1 MARVGAS
8 KNGPSSAG
16 QAEVIAFLSDPH
28 SYPVVDRVERMET
41 HGNVVFL
48 AGKEAWKLK
57 RAVDFAYMDFST
69 LEKRHAACVREVAI
83 NQRFGSPLYLDCL
96 PIVRSRAGT
105 LAFGRDGEIVDW
117 TVHMRRF
124 DQAAL
129 LSNIARRSGIA
140 KALAT
145 ELADVVYA
153 AHQAAQRAVT
163 DSGTTSLRRLNTSVA
178 RALARSAIA
187 CADLEGLETRL
198 RAQIDSAA
206 DTLNE
211 RARNGFVRRCHGDL
225 HLANIIE
232 WEGRPALYD
241 AIEFDEAIATV
252 DTLYDLA
259 FLLMD
264 LDCHNQRPAANV
276 VLNRYLWRSGE
287 PLDFRGLSA
296 LPLFLALRAAVR
308 AMVSADRAAQKTCH
322 AGESDLAMARGYLRA
337 VLDYL
342 RAQPPWLIAIGGW
355 SGTGKSTVAAKLAC
369 EFGRAPGAVHLRTDL
384 ERKRLA
390 GAREFERLPA
400 SAYSAAA
407 RGSIYQAVRDKARWL
422 LTAGHSLIVDAVF
435 AEQDQRE
442 KIEALAAEL
451 GVPFRGLWLYANPET
466 LLERVAHRRKD
477 ASDATP
483 DVVSRQLGVDPGQ
496 FTAQWTRIDAGGS
509 LRQTRAAASTAL
521 KAFARSI
528 S

>member
-1 MARVGAS
+1 MGRAHA
-8 KNGPSSAG
+8 P
-16 QAEVIAFLSDPH
+16 AEV
-28 SYPVVDRVERMET
+28 
-41 HGNVVFL
+41 
-48 AGKEAWKLK
+48 
-57 RAVDFAYMDFST
+57 
-69 LEKRHAACVREVAI
+69 
-83 NQRFGSPLYLDCL
+83 
-96 PIVRSRAGT
+96 
-105 LAFGRDGEIVDW
+105 
-117 TVHMRRF
+117 VHH
-124 DQAAL
+124 
-129 LSNIARRSGIA
+129 
-140 KALAT
+140 
-145 ELADVVYA
+145 
-153 AHQAAQRAVT
+153 AHQRAEPVIC
-163 DSGTTSLRRLNTSVA
+163 SGTTALGELAASISTSLCQ
-178 RALARSAIA
+178 SAIA
-187 CADLEGLETRL
+187 CPELALLARGLRER
-198 RAQIDSAA
+198 ISISSAA
-206 DTLNE
+206 LDE
-211 RARNGFVRRCHGDL
+211 RAARGFVRRCHGDL

-390 GAREFERLPA
+390 GVNE
-400 SAYSAAA
+400 
-407 RGSIYQAVRDKARWL
+407 
-422 LTAGHSLIVDAVF
+422 
-435 AEQDQRE
+435 
-442 KIEALAAEL
+442 
-451 GVPFRGLWLYANPET
+451 
-466 LLERVAHRRKD
+466 
-477 ASDATP
+477 
-483 DVVSRQLGVDPGQ
+483 
-496 FTAQWTRIDAGGS
+496 
-509 LRQTRAAASTAL
+509 
-521 KAFARSI
+521 
-528 S
+528 